1 MFPTEPRA
9 AIAALPHLLDAA
21 PRDTLMIVAFD
32 GEGLPRHHACFGIDG
47 TRPLD
52 EPLLASSLWGDD
64 CPFTAAVL
72 YSDVPTFSLRPLVTA
87 WESRGRHT
95 LQAAWAGPTRW
106 RSFTCTADPCC
117 SARGNRYPASLA
129 GHDDFQP
136 LPERPQDGVALLQW
150 RRTQWTHWQRTIG
163 QATAGTLS
171 DPSTLDALARSLHD
185 IPVRD
190 ALLAASAGQE
200 PSIRPGLDAALRAML
215 DRSTLGTAVPLHT
228 CVAALDYLDGNLE
241 NTALRVGRILEA
253 EEYSLARLLRNGLEM
268 RAPASLL
275 ARSFSHFDPE
285 ELLAA

>member
-1 MFPTEPRA
+1 MFPTEPRS
-9 AIAALPHLLDAA
+9 AIATMPYLLDA
-21 PRDTLMIVAFD
+21 PPQDILMIVAFD
-32 GEGLPRHHACFGIDG
+32 ADGRPRHHAGFRIDG

-64 CPFTAAVL
+64 CPFAAAIV
-72 YSDVPTFSLRPLVTA
+72 YSELPTLSLQPLVTA

-95 LQAAWAGPTRW
+95 VQAAWAGLTRW
-106 RSFTCTADPCC
+106 RSFTCTADGCC
-117 SARGNRYPASLA
+117 TGRGNRYPARLA
-129 GHDDFQP
+129 AHDDFSP
-136 LPERPQDGVALLQW
+136 LPERPLEAPAAMAW
-150 RRTQWTHWQRTIG
+150 RRAQWAIWQRVI
-163 QATAGTLS
+163 AGAAAG
-171 DPSTLDALARSLHD
+171 DAPPSSSLEDLARSLHD

-190 ALLAASAGQE
+190 ALLAASAGQGTT
-200 PSIRPGLDAALRAML
+200 IRPGLDLVLTAML
-215 DRSTLGTAVPLHT
+215 ERSTVGTSIPLQT

-241 NTALRVGRILEA
+241 MASMRVTRVLDA